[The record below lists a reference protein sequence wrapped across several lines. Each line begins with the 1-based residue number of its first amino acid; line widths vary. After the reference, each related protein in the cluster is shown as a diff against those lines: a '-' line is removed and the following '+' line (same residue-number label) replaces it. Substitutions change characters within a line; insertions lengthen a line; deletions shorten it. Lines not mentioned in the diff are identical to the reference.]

1 MIRKHSISGL
11 VWAVLFFIAGPSWA
25 AHPLITDD
33 TGTQGEGNF
42 QLELTGQYDR
52 DKENVGG
59 VSIKATGI
67 ETAAALSYGMA
78 DHIDLVLSLPY
89 LWGREKEN
97 GSLVYQENGIG
108 DAGLAAKIKVFEKE
122 GFSLAVKPGFS
133 LPTGNEDKR
142 LGSGKLGGQVFLI
155 ASEETGPWAFH
166 ANLGYIRNEN
176 DADERENIWHASV
189 AAAWEIVKD
198 LSLVANIG
206 VERNPD
212 GEADDDPAFLIGG
225 IIYSIAENL
234 DIDLGV
240 KYGLTDSEA
249 DISALA
255 GLAFRF

>member
-1 MIRKHSISGL
+1 MIRNYFTKNFIFLALLL
-11 VWAVLFFIAGPSWA
+11 VAGPSWA

-33 TGTQGEGNF
+33 TGTQGRGNF

-59 VSIKATGI
+59 VSVKATGV
-67 ETAAALSYGMA
+67 ETAATLSYGIL
-78 DHIDLVLSLPY
+78 DHVDLVLSLPY
-89 LWGREKEN
+89 LWGKEKEN
-97 GSLVYQENGIG
+97 DIVVYDEDGISDASLE
-108 DAGLAAKIKVFEKE
+108 AKIKVFEKE
-122 GFSLAVKPGFS
+122 GFSLALKPGIS
-133 LPTGNEDKR
+133 LPTGDEDKG
-142 LGSGKLGGQVFLI
+142 LGTGKFGGQIFLI
-155 ASEETGPWAFH
+155 ASQEVEPFTFH
-166 ANLGYIRNEN
+166 VNLGYVRNEN
-176 DADERENIWHASV
+176 DADERESIWHASV
-189 AAAWEIVKD
+189 AAVWEVVKD

-225 IIYSIAENL
+225 IIYSINENL
-234 DIDLGV
+234 DIDLGM

>member
-1 MIRKHSISGL
+1 MIRKHFINGL
-11 VWAVLFFIAGPSWA
+11 LWAVLFFIAGPSWA

-33 TGTQGEGNF
+33 TGTQGKGNF
-42 QLELTGQYDR
+42 QLELTGQYDQ

-59 VSIKATGI
+59 VSIKATGV
-67 ETAAALSYGMA
+67 ETAATLSYGMI
-78 DHIDLVLSLPY
+78 DNIDLVLSLPY

-97 GSLVYQENGIG
+97 GSLVYKEDGIG
-108 DAGLAAKIKVFEKE
+108 DASLEAKIKVFEKE
-122 GFSLAVKPGFS
+122 GFSLALKPGISF
-133 LPTGNEDKR
+133 PTGDDDKG
-142 LGSGKLGGQVFLI
+142 LGTGKFGGQIFFI
-155 ASEETGPWAFH
+155 ASQEVEPFAFH
-166 ANLGYIRNEN
+166 VNLGYIRNEN